1 MAIDVDKTCCGD
13 HSTVYAKTQSLCYI
27 PGTNMLCNNYTSI
40 KKKKKS
46 RKYENLSKGF
56 MWLVIK
62 PDLGSH
68 TEIYQTY
75 VSSF

>member
-40 KKKKKS
+40 KKK
-46 RKYENLSKGF
+46 RAGN
-56 MWLVIK
+56 MR
-62 PDLGSH
+62 
-68 TEIYQTY
+68 T
-75 VSSF
+75 